1 MNRSKFIVLATLLLV
16 GCKSAKIPS
25 STFAQPIEVKNVI
38 PLSET
43 QEILT
48 TLSSDEMEG
57 REFGT
62 AGMEKAAAW
71 VEDYMKKAGIKPFF
85 SYNYQ
90 DTVTINGRKTANVVG
105 LIGSKDDAKE
115 YILLGAHL
123 DHIGKAASGPDLI
136 YNGAND
142 DASGVTAVLQI
153 AQQLQKNRPEANVIV
168 ALFTAEESGLLG
180 SAYLA
185 KRLKGLQVKI
195 KYMLNFEMIG
205 KAMTIGANKVYI
217 TGYNKSN
224 LAAVM
229 NELAGNTF
237 ATYLPEEN
245 QYQLF
250 MRSDNYSFYEIYK
263 VPCHTISTFDFKNYP
278 YYHELKDEASQ
289 LDIEHMNKII
299 NLSTTIIEKMIE
311 SNKEIKI
318 N

>member
-1 MNRSKFIVLATLLLV
+1 MNRFILIVLAALLLV
-16 GCKSAKIPS
+16 GCKSAKVPS
-25 STFAQPIEVKNVI
+25 TASAQPTEVKSAI

-43 QEILT
+43 EEILT
-48 TLSSDEMEG
+48 TLSADEMEG

-62 AGMEKAAAW
+62 PGMEKAAAW
-71 VEDYMKKAGIKPFF
+71 VESYLKEAGIKSFF
-85 SYNYQ
+85 AYSYQ

-105 LIGSKDDAKE
+105 LIGSRDDTKE

-123 DHIGKAASGPDLI
+123 DHIGKAKSGSDLI

-153 AQQLQKNRPEANVIV
+153 AKQLQKTHPDANVIV

-205 KAMTIGANKVYI
+205 KAMTIGQSKVYI
-217 TGYNKSN
+217 TGYRKSN

-229 NELAGNTF
+229 NELAGKTF
-237 ATYLPEEN
+237 ATYLQEEN
-245 QYQLF
+245 EYQLF

-289 LDIEHMNKII
+289 LDIDHMNKII
-299 NLSTTIIEKMIE
+299 NLSSTIIERMIE
-311 SNKEIKI
+311 SNKEIK
-318 N
+318 